1 MSEDV
6 HRFTVRLPE
15 ELDRE
20 LKELAEAEGRSLQSQ
35 VVHMLQ
41 DAVDLGITPVIPGTE
56 DEENPAPPAEKS
68 SDEEAE
74 SDEEPASPDDASD
87 ESES

>member
-1 MSEDV
+1 MELSMSESDV

-41 DAVDLGITPVIPGTE
+41 DAVDLGITPVVPGGETEEEQAPVAEDATE
-56 DEENPAPPAEKS
+56 DQS
-68 SDEEAE
+68 
-74 SDEEPASPDDASD
+74 
-87 ESES
+87 